1 MGLSYLLLI
10 DNNSGRKLFSS
21 KSEMCQ
27 TGGKKQA
34 AWERSWG
41 KDIWASKDWNEK

>member
-27 TGGKKQA
+27 TGGKIQA
-34 AWERSWG
+34 AWEGIWE
-41 KDIWASKDWNEK
+41 KVMWASKDWNEK